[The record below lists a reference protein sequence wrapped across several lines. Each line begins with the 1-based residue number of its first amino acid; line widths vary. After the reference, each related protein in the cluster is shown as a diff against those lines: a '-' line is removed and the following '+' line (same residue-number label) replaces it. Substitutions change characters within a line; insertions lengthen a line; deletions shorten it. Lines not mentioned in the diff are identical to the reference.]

1 MNSKYSLAFKQQ
13 SVEKVLMRPEGV
25 TISDTAEA
33 LNVSRSALNK
43 WLSLAKQQK
52 LEFSDKDMM
61 TTEKKPHDWSAEEK
75 LNMLL
80 TCASLS
86 EAKVNELCRMK
97 GIFPHHITQWKIDF
111 IEQQSAPE
119 TAPNRR
125 DIKQLRQHN
134 KALQKELNRK
144 EKALAETAALL
155 VLQKKVNLYYGS
167 DEESSL

>member
-1 MNSKYSLAFKQQ
+1 MNPKYSLAFKQQ
-13 SVEKVLMRPEGV
+13 SVEKVLMRSEGV
-25 TISDTAEA
+25 TIADVAEA
-33 LNVSRSALNK
+33 LNVSRSALNQ

-52 LEFSDKDMM
+52 LETINDDKM
-61 TTEKKPHDWSAEEK
+61 TTEKKPQDWSSEDK

-86 EAKVNELCRMK
+86 QEKVSELCRTK
-97 GIFPHHITQWKIDF
+97 GLFPHHIEQWKIDF
-111 IEQQSAPE
+111 IEQQ
-119 TAPNRR
+119 TVPNRN

-155 VLQKKVNLYYGS
+155 VLQKKVSQYYGS
-167 DEESSL
+167 DEENSL

>member
-1 MNSKYSLAFKQQ
+1 MNPKYSVAFKQQ
-13 SVEKVLMRPEGV
+13 AVEKVLMRQEGI
-25 TISDTAEA
+25 TIADVAEA

-52 LEFSDKDMM
+52 LEINNEDLMAA
-61 TTEKKPHDWSAEEK
+61 EKKPHDWNAEER

-86 EAKVNELCRMK
+86 EEKINELCRMK

-111 IEQQSAPE
+111 IEQQSTSEKA
-119 TAPNRR
+119 TNRT

-144 EKALAETAALL
+144 ERALAETAALL
-155 VLQKKVNLYYGS
+155 VLQKKVNHYYGS
-167 DEESSL
+167 DEENSL